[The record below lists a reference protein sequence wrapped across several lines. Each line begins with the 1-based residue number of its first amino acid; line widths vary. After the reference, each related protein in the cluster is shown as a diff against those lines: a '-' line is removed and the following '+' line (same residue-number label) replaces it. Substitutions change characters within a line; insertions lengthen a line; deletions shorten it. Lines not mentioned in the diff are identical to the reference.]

1 MTEHQLPFRG
11 RVKNWKHDR
20 GFGFIRRDDNHSDVF
35 CHVSVLQKAG
45 IAAVLAAGDRVSFDC
60 DTDAT
65 GRLRITKLALEAP
78 PPAAA

>member
-1 MTEHQLPFRG
+1 MTEHLPFRG

-20 GFGFIRRDDNHSDVF
+20 GFGFIRGDDGVDIF

-45 IAAVLAAGDRVSFDC
+45 IAAVLAAGDRVEFDC

-65 GRLRITKLALEAP
+65 GRLRITKLAHEEP